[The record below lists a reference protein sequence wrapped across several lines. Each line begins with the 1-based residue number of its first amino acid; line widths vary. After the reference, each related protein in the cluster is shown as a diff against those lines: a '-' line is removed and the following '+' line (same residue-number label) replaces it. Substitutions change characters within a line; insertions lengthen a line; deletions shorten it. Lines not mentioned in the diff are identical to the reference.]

1 MDSGV
6 VVAKVAG
13 RSWQC
18 GSTWI
23 TRSCMTQR
31 TPSRSIPMQLAHPP
45 KPIPRVNTRR
55 FISLARSGMRNT
67 PGLLWF
73 ALNADPGLGRLAL
86 GVLADGVSYQL
97 LAECPTVTLD
107 LLGRAAPMVMGDH
120 RAHSFSIRPTTSD
133 DPALGDT
140 RIVIPIRR
148 DATAPRSP
156 ATLLGDALPLSTGFD
171 LEPRE
176 VDEIREVALAEGAVR
191 ASLAYVESR
200 SLIGEHRP
208 IGTSPRVD
216 VVERRLIE
224 SRQVTL
230 MFADGTP
237 WQAPGGLEHGQA
249 IDAALRAR
257 LAGRAPQVAVTDL
270 DDPLLNAAGYSMVLI

>member
-1 MDSGV
+1 MAVQIDMDHPILHDPTYAV
-6 VVAKVAG
+6 
-13 RSWQC
+13 
-18 GSTWI
+18 
-23 TRSCMTQR
+23 
-31 TPSRSIPMQLAHPP
+31 PLIPMQLEPPP
-45 KPIPRVNTRR
+45 KPIPRVDTRR

-73 ALNADPGLGRLAL
+73 ALNGDPGLGRLAL
-86 GVLADGVSYQL
+86 GVLADGVSYEL

-140 RIVIPIRR
+140 RIVIPLRR

-156 ATLLGDALPLSTGFD
+156 ATLLGDALPISTGFD

-176 VDEIREVALAEGAVR
+176 VDVIREVALAEGAVR
-191 ASLAYVESR
+191 ASLAYIECR
-200 SLIGEHRP
+200 SLIGEHRLV
-208 IGTSPRVD
+208 GTSPSVNLL
-216 VVERRLIE
+216 ERRLIE

-237 WQAPGGLEHGQA
+237 WHAPGGLEHSHA
-249 IDAALRAR
+249 IDTALRAR
-257 LAGRAPQVAVTDL
+257 LGGRAPKVAVIDL
-270 DDPLLNAAGYSMVLI
+270 DDPLLAAAAYAIVLI